1 LPYSFHTPKQR
12 ANSAKRKKKGPRV
25 ALPPDNPNPEASK
38 RADSDARQQDALLRE
53 VDDAYRQDQ
62 LARFA
67 KNHGTKVGVVVV
79 IALLAFGG
87 YLVWKDRRDAAHEV
101 VSENL
106 VKAMDQL
113 EAGNFATAT
122 KQLNGIEKEGT
133 AGAATVARLARAGAA
148 LSQDRKADAAR
159 IYGEVAND
167 GDAPQ
172 PYRDLALIRQ
182 ISLVYPSK
190 DMTAS
195 DVVNKMKPLAKPGAP
210 FFGSAGELL
219 GAAYL
224 DLGKPELA
232 GPLFAQIAKD
242 DTVPDS
248 LRSRARQLSGLM
260 GVDAIVDVDQTLKE
274 LQTNDAQQAPAG
286 AQ

>member
-1 LPYSFHTPKQR
+1 M
-12 ANSAKRKKKGPRV
+12 
-25 ALPPDNPNPEASK
+25 ALPPDTPNPEAAK
-38 RADSDARQQDALLRE
+38 RAEGDARQQDALLRE

-67 KNHGTKVGVVVV
+67 KNHGTKVGVLVAV
-79 IALLAFGG
+79 ALLAFGG
-87 YLVWKDRRDAAHEV
+87 YLVWKDRRDAGHEV

-106 VKAMDQL
+106 VKALDQL
-113 EAGNFATAT
+113 DAGNFATAA
-122 KQLNGIEKEGT
+122 KQLRGIEKEGT
-133 AGAATVARLARAGAA
+133 AGAAAVAQLARADAA
-148 LSQDRKADAAR
+148 LKQERKADAAR
-159 IYGEVAND
+159 IYGEVASD

-172 PYRDLALIRQ
+172 AYRDLALIRQ
-182 ISLVYPSK
+182 VSLLYPGK
-190 DMTAS
+190 EMTAS
-195 DVVNKMKPLAKPGAP
+195 DVVNKMKPLAKPGSP

-224 DLGKPELA
+224 DMGKPELA

-242 DTVPDS
+242 ETVPDS

-274 LQTNDAQQAPAG
+274 LQNNNAQQAPAG